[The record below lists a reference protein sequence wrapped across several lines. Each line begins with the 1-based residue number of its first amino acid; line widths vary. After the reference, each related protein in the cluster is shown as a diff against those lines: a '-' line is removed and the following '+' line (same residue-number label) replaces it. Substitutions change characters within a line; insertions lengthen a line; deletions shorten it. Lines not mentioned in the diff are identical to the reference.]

1 MADTGVDA
9 EKKLKPFRW
18 VTGYKIYVRMSKY
31 FYMHLVRIL
40 PPQSCKARQ
49 LESAPHKESHVQIYL
64 SPVSQEY
71 KMHKTVI
78 MHLLHYCC

>member
-40 PPQSCKARQ
+40 PPNPVRQGSWSPLRTKKATY
-49 LESAPHKESHVQIYL
+49 KYIYL
-64 SPVSQEY
+64 RSRKKVHLFSNKGVVSLN
-71 KMHKTVI
+71 I
-78 MHLLHYCC
+78 L

>member
-31 FYMHLVRIL
+31 VYMHLARIGCMTAKISLCCNPAGVRTKKVTYKYICL
-40 PPQSCKARQ
+40 RSRK
-49 LESAPHKESHVQIYL
+49 LTFFQI
-64 SPVSQEY
+64 
-71 KMHKTVI
+71 KG
-78 MHLLHYCC
+78 

>member
-1 MADTGVDA
+1 
-9 EKKLKPFRW
+9 
-18 VTGYKIYVRMSKY
+18 MSKY

-71 KMHKTVI
+71 KMHKTVETLFVVKAI
-78 MHLLHYCC
+78 ELFLLK

>member
-31 FYMHLVRIL
+31 VYMHLARIL
-40 PPQSCKARQ
+40 PPPILSGQEARVR
-49 LESAPHKESHVQIYL
+49 SAQRKSRTKISVRSRKKVHLFSKKGV
-64 SPVSQEY
+64 VSLN
-71 KMHKTVI
+71 I
-78 MHLLHYCC
+78 L